1 MISTARSYASSTV
14 RALAPVALVMLVSGV
29 LLKFPPAWNSF
40 YPQCPVYEI
49 FHLQCPGC
57 GATRALAALLHGQ
70 FFEAIRLNA
79 LFTLLF
85 PFAGVYSFVAYY
97 RFLRRETL
105 SLPQAP
111 HAAIYGILALAT
123 AFMVLRNTA
132 IH

>member
-14 RALAPVALVMLVSGV
+14 RALAPVALVIFIVGV
-29 LLKFPPAWNSF
+29 LLKFPPARNSL

-70 FFEAIRLNA
+70 LVEAIHLNA

-85 PFAGVYSFVAYY
+85 PVAGVYSFVAYY
-97 RFLRRETL
+97 RFLRREPL
-105 SLPQAP
+105 SWPQAP
-111 HAAIYGILALAT
+111 GTAIYGTLALAT
-123 AFMVLRNTA
+123 LFMILRNTA
-132 IH
+132 IR